1 MKAPLPT
8 EQLRAR
14 PPSEPGATTF
24 FPRLSF
30 SWSFCPL
37 LGGGGS
43 GVGETLDDRARV
55 HLSLHVDV
63 PGNSHT
69 DAMVTSATVRG
80 GGRAGWAGSGAR
92 GPGWGMAGGT
102 RAGPRLR
109 TPPPPQCAALPH
121 FPSLWSSRS
130 LRRDLPR
137 PWRDHS
143 YPCAHTHIHTL
154 KHTHTH
160 IHTHTHSLFPTSS
173 LPSLGCSR
181 RNRPISGKVI
191 RFKGPGLEMGG
202 GGEGKG
208 RRRKGKEGLRQNRQ
222 PLIITPVCSRRG
234 APRAPRNK
242 GGGRRIQGG

>member
-14 PPSEPGATTF
+14 PPREPGATTF

-30 SWSFCPL
+30 SCSFCPL

-92 GPGWGMAGGT
+92 GPGRGMDWGT

-109 TPPPPQCAALPH
+109 TPPPPHRAALPH
-121 FPSLWSSRS
+121 FPLALVFPKFTPGSAQAMARS
-130 LRRDLPR
+130 QLPLR
-137 PWRDHS
+137 
-143 YPCAHTHIHTL
+143 A
-154 KHTHTH
+154 HTHTH
-160 IHTHTHSLFPTSS
+160 AYTLTHTHSSPPPLSR
-173 LPSLGCSR
+173 PSAAAGETAQYLG
-181 RNRPISGKVI
+181 K
-191 RFKGPGLEMGG
+191 
-202 GGEGKG
+202 
-208 RRRKGKEGLRQNRQ
+208 
-222 PLIITPVCSRRG
+222 
-234 APRAPRNK
+234 
-242 GGGRRIQGG
+242 